1 MLPFGGHKGS
11 AIGTMIELLAGI
23 MIGDLTSPEA
33 LEHLGS
39 TTLAPAHGELL
50 IAFSPEAFAAGR
62 PGDPFAR
69 AERLFEAIAGQGAR
83 LPSERRFAARAKS
96 EAEGIRLTA
105 AEMAKLDRLLA
116 LGLEAVG

>member
-1 MLPFGGHKGS
+1 MAS
-11 AIGTMIELLAGI
+11 SS
-23 MIGDLTSPEA
+23 SP
-33 LEHLGS
+33 S
-39 TTLAPAHGELL
+39 RRRP
-50 IAFSPEAFAAGR
+50 SPPGR